1 MGSCRP
7 TLPKLI
13 ASSEEGARRMR
24 DIVVKLR
31 NFSRLDEAKLKRVD
45 LREGIETT
53 LSLLQGE
60 TKNRIR
66 FFIPNF
72 AACAGSAVLRQSNQP
87 GVHEHSVQCLAGRS
101 AKREKSGSH
110 LQRPKTEKW
119 RRVVI
124 RDSGPGIKQEV
135 LERIFDPF
143 FTTKTVGQGTGLG
156 LSISYEIVK
165 KHGGEIYVKS
175 EPGRGAEFSIE
186 IPIDGPQ

>member
-1 MGSCRP
+1 
-7 TLPKLI
+7 
-13 ASSEEGARRMR
+13 MR

-66 FFIPNF
+66 LHTDFSDVPE
-72 AACAGSAVLRQSNQP
+72 VLCYASQINQVFMNILSNASQAI
-87 GVHEHSVQCLAGRS
+87 GDEGDIWISL
-101 AKREKSGSH
+101 EKSNKGMA
-110 LQRPKTEKW
+110 
-119 RRVVI
+119 RVVI

-135 LERIFDPF
+135 LDRIFDPF

-175 EPGRGAEFSIE
+175 ESGKGAEFTIE

>member
-1 MGSCRP
+1 M
-7 TLPKLI
+7 LI

-60 TKNRIR
+60 TKNRIALHTE
-66 FFIPNF
+66 FNDVPE
-72 AACAGSAVLRQSNQP
+72 VLCYASQINQVFMNILSNASQAI
-87 GVHEHSVQCLAGRS
+87 GEEGEIWISLAKGENGM
-101 AKREKSGSH
+101 AK
-110 LQRPKTEKW
+110 
-119 RRVVI
+119 VVI

-135 LERIFDPF
+135 LDRIFDPF

-175 EPGRGAEFSIE
+175 EPGRGAEFTIE